1 MPWGVYLNPKER
13 ELLKKMARHNDS
25 PKTPYGLKEQA
36 EKLAYAQQEAGD
48 LCTASPAPSSLLD
61 RLKMKRVNLQ
71 REMNGRLKELDRQI
85 YRLEDTDAET
95 IVRESEN
102 LLYRE

>member
-1 MPWGVYLNPKER
+1 MPWGVYLNLKER
-13 ELLKKMARHNDS
+13 ELFKKMARHNEGA
-25 PKTPYGLKEQA
+25 KTPYGLKEQT
-36 EKLAYAQQEAGD
+36 EKLAYAQQEVGD
-48 LCTASPAPSSLLD
+48 LCTANPVPSSLLD

-85 YRLEDTDAET
+85 YLLEDTNAET